1 MKVKE
6 LIKVLQALDQ
16 ETLVNFQIGSDQEY
30 RNMCAKAELV
40 SGDAFDGFTVKVVE
54 IYDNSEDDED
64 DGLLATIVLT
74 HYRSGYLFNRAEHF
88 DKIYKKQDD
97 ENK

>member
-6 LIKVLQALDQ
+6 LIKVLQTLDQ
-16 ETLVNFQIGSDQEY
+16 ETLVSFQIGSDQEY

-54 IYDNSEDDED
+54 IYDNNED

-88 DKIYKKQDD
+88 DKIYKNQDD